1 MRDGVTAHADDGVR
15 GQQPARLLDGHVRL
29 AEVDA
34 RGADGEGDIDAVVN
48 EQRDIVLVADGLALP
63 RDVDKLSQIS
73 EYLRLRLGQSNSP
86 RLSRVPSL

>member
-15 GQQPARLLDGHVRL
+15 EQQPARLLDGHVRL